1 MIWELLEP
9 MAHPKKTYELKL
21 EFPAIT
27 GVSASTSKD
36 DAAKATSAAVRVK
49 NAVKEWLVAHG
60 VESFVEGTID
70 GLDIDNEFTGE
81 YRDFYTELGGD
92 TTPISIY
99 KYSLESLEDLKAKV
113 DSAFRGSVLTSMHNM
128 DTEVWLEG
136 WKESFL
142 PISTKRFYVYPPW
155 NNDPVPANKIALVIE
170 PGIAFGTGQHAT
182 TQICLMRL
190 EELLTQHPGK
200 FKRIIDVGT
209 GTGILA
215 VGAQKLGCPQVIG
228 TDIDP
233 DAVMAAKRNAELN
246 KVRLPVYEMSVP
258 RPGSLAPAEAPPYDL
273 VVANILTVVLEKII
287 PDLAGAVAP
296 GGTLILSGIL
306 VEDGEMMTGMAA
318 DLGLKLVRKN
328 DLEGWVCLEFFKN
341 EPKPGKP

>member
-1 MIWELLEP
+1 MT
-9 MAHPKKTYELKL
+9 HPKKTYELKI
-21 EFPAIT
+21 EFSGTPA
-27 GVSASTSKD
+27 
-36 DAAKATSAAVRVK
+36 AAEKVK
-49 NAVKEWLVAHG
+49 FNVKEWLVAHG
-60 VESFVEGTID
+60 VESFVEGSID
-70 GLDIDNEFTGE
+70 GLDIDYEFTGE

-92 TTPISIY
+92 FTPVSIY
-99 KYSLESLEDLKAKV
+99 KYSLESLEDLKARV
-113 DSAFRGSVLTSMHNM
+113 DRTFLSDVKTSMHSM

-155 NNDPVPANKIALVIE
+155 NKDPVPKDKFPLVIE

-182 TQICLMRL
+182 TQICLMKL
-190 EELLTQHPGK
+190 EELMSENPGK

-215 VGAQKLGCPQVIG
+215 VGASKLGCQLVIA

-233 DAVMAAKRNAELN
+233 DAVMAATRNAALN
-246 KVRLPVYEMSVP
+246 NITLPVYEMSVP
-258 RPGSLAPAEAPPYDL
+258 RPGALQGEEAPPFDL

-296 GGTLILSGIL
+296 GGTLVLSGIL
-306 VEDGEMMTGMAA
+306 VEDGDMMAGLAA
-318 DLGLKLVRKN
+318 DLGLKLVQKS
-328 DLEGWVCLEFFKN
+328 DLEGWVCLQFV
-341 EPKPGKP
+341 KPLQSAGVKER